1 MNLKWFTILPKE
13 RDVSQHECSFAG
25 HRRQLSCSS
34 FWAGKIRYWSCAH
47 PRGISANSPLSWP
60 LSLRMHRLPL
70 LLNLLTHAKILVM
83 QSSQPKTAA
92 NVHMDWTLKDLKPD
106 VWQEKQSH
114 VQSRNGCKTA
124 VVWRWRKESKWSMKC
139 PDACGCRLGY
149 KARIRLKK

>member
-1 MNLKWFTILPKE
+1 MNLKWFTICQKREML
-13 RDVSQHECSFAG
+13 VSMNVHLLDTEDSLAA
-25 HRRQLSCSS
+25 SS

-83 QSSQPKTAA
+83 QSSQPKQLLMCT
-92 NVHMDWTLKDLKPD
+92 WTEHLKDLKPD

-114 VQSRNGCKTA
+114 VQSRMDAKLLCVTVKK
-124 VVWRWRKESKWSMKC
+124 RKQVIDEMSWC
-139 PDACGCRLGY
+139 LRLQV
-149 KARIRLKK
+149 RL